1 MALSREDQNVF
12 IITGGIVVVSLIAI
26 IAIFAAAWSLAK
38 EPLETLVSQVTEFVD
53 SRRVYNYVFEVP
65 LAAFNVPTFS
75 DVTPTT
81 NTEGEITYQ
90 SYPDAVL
97 SQSELSQLE
106 SGQITMPNISIAIP
120 TIGVVSPVLQGN
132 SSDELL
138 KQGFWLA
145 PISNTLGQGEI
156 LLFCH
161 RTYFG
166 QNDAKSCW
174 NVDQLKQG
182 DTITITYNNE
192 SLQYRVIGN
201 SIKEINDE
209 MIYQLEPNKDMVKI
223 VTFTPRDTGAQRLEI
238 VATRVN

>member
-12 IITGGIVVVSLIAI
+12 IITGGILVVSLIALV
-26 IAIFAAAWSLAK
+26 AIFSAAWSLAK
-38 EPLETLVSQVTEFVD
+38 EPLEMIVSQVTEFVD

-65 LAAFNVPTFS
+65 LEAFNAPLFPDIQPTA
-75 DVTPTT
+75 PTVS
-81 NTEGEITYQ
+81 EVSYQ

-97 SQSELSQLE
+97 SQNEITQLENGEISMPELSIL
-106 SGQITMPNISIAIP
+106 IP
-120 TIGVVSPVLQGN
+120 TIAVTSPILQGN
-132 SSDELL
+132 NSDELL

-145 PISNTLGQGEI
+145 PISNTLGEGEI

-166 QNDAKSCW
+166 PNDPKSCW
-174 NVDQLKQG
+174 NIDQLKQG
-182 DTITITYNNE
+182 DTITIKYNNDL
-192 SLQYRVIGN
+192 LQYRVIGN

-209 MIYQLEPNKDMVKI
+209 MIYQLEPNKDLVKI
-223 VTFTPRDTGAQRLEI
+223 VTFTPRETGAQRLEI